1 MPKMKS
7 RRAAAK
13 RFKITGTGKLKFKK
27 GGLRH
32 NLENKSSN
40 TKRKL
45 TKAEM
50 VKSCDAGR
58 MKRALGY
65 N

>member
-13 RFKITGTGKLKFKK
+13 RFKITGSGKLKFKK

-40 TKRKL
+40 RKRKA
-45 TKAEM
+45 TKPGVVE
-50 VKSCDAGR
+50 SCDQGR
-58 MKRALGY
+58 MKKALVY
-65 N
+65 C